1 MPGAR
6 GVLGSVALRWTDPA
20 SHEPHETGLGISTDD
35 LAPSFGDAAPRFRLA
50 SLVAAWAGALRHD
63 PWAAGV
69 SLRQIA
75 DEVRLLYP
83 EMEADPDIAEL
94 VQLTAESARLSGR

>member
-1 MPGAR
+1 MAT
-6 GVLGSVALRWTDPA
+6 AC
-20 SHEPHETGLGISTDD
+20 ST
-35 LAPSFGDAAPRFRLA
+35 SRFRLA
-50 SLVAAWAGALRHD
+50 SLVAAWAGALRHN

-94 VQLTAESARLSGR
+94 VHLTAESARLSGR